1 MHSHATPAAGSAM
14 LDVLSGIG
22 QFGLKQAGLEVV
34 YSCMPPFEGRATTR
48 PNRIGVIFSGHQSV
62 KLEQDGN
69 LIDAA
74 VAPGSLY
81 VVNAEPPLLRKVGE
95 YSDILKIYPDM
106 NLLAA
111 MAEEANIHDVEL
123 EPTVRRRQTPSY
135 RVDPVILC
143 IAHQLRRVCLRKSAL
158 TDLEADRCSY
168 LIAAR
173 VLRNQYGVQCGGQ
186 NTTLCERRLARL
198 TDFVEAHLTT
208 RISLDDLAG
217 QVGISPFHFA
227 RAFKKST
234 GLAPHQFVT
243 ARRFDLARR
252 MLVTTDGTV
261 HDIALSVGY
270 ENLSH
275 FRRQF
280 VAQFGIGP
288 GAMRKIVGV
297 SREKRKFR
305 PCQAARSVLD

>member
-1 MHSHATPAAGSAM
+1 MELHAPDFGASTPR
-14 LDVLSGIG
+14 DVFSSVRRVGVRH
-22 QFGLKQAGLEVV
+22 AGLEVV
-34 YSCMPPFEGRATTR
+34 YNSLPPFEGRATTR
-48 PNRIGVIFSGHQSV
+48 PNRIGVVFSGHPSV
-62 KLEQDGN
+62 TLEQDGK
-69 LIDAA
+69 LYHAA
-74 VAPGSLY
+74 VLPGSLY
-81 VVNAEPPLLRKVGE
+81 VVNAEPPLLLKVGE

-111 MAEEANIHDVEL
+111 MADEALVRSVEL
-123 EPTVRRRQTPSY
+123 EPTIGRLRTPSY
-135 RVDPVILC
+135 RVDPVILS
-143 IAHQLRRVCLRKSAL
+143 IAHRLRRACLMQATL
-158 TDLEADRCSY
+158 TDLEADNISHM
-168 LIAAR
+168 IAAR
-173 VLRNQYGVQCGGQ
+173 VLRNQYGVQRGGRGV
-186 NTTLCERRLARL
+186 TLCERRLARL
-198 TDFVEAHLTT
+198 TDFIEAHLTT
-208 RISLDDLAG
+208 RVSLDELAG

-252 MLVTTDGTV
+252 MLITSDNTV

-280 VAQFGIGP
+280 VNQFGIGP
-288 GAMRKIVGV
+288 GAMRRAVGV

-305 PCQAARSVLD
+305 PC